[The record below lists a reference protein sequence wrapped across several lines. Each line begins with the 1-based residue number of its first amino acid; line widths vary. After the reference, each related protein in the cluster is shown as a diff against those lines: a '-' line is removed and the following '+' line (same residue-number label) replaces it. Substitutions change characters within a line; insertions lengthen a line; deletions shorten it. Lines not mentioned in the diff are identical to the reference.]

1 MSGRTTV
8 RRILLA
14 EDDPNDVELTLTAFE
29 DSRLANRVDVVNDG
43 QEAWEY
49 LTCTG
54 RYEGRTTG
62 LPAVVLLDIKMPKL
76 SGLEVLK
83 RIRETDSMRPLPV
96 VLLTS
101 SRMES
106 DLLAGYSLGANAYV
120 VKPVQFD
127 EFAEAVRQL
136 GLFWAVVNELPPEG

>member
-1 MSGRTTV
+1 MSSRAV
-8 RRILLA
+8 LRRILLA

-29 DSRLANRVDVVNDG
+29 DCRLANRVDVVCDG
-43 QEAWEY
+43 QEAWDY

-54 RYEGRTTG
+54 NYEGRTTG
-62 LPAVVLLDIKMPKL
+62 LPAVVLMDIKMPKL
-76 SGLEVLK
+76 NGLEVLK
-83 RIRETDSMRPLPV
+83 RIRETESMRHLPV
-96 VLLTS
+96 VMLTS

-136 GLFWAVVNELPPEG
+136 GIFWAVVNEIPPED